1 MGIFFFLWGDKLV
14 FGINFGCFIWGI
26 LFIFDVFVN
35 VKDFGCEV
43 N

>member
-1 MGIFFFLWGDKLV
+1 MGIFIFFLGGGI
-14 FGINFGCFIWGI
+14 FGIDFGCFIWGI